1 MAQLDYPDILRQLH
15 VDYINAGAAAIITNT
30 FAAGRHMLEPA
41 GLGDR
46 VADAHRLAVE
56 IALQARDEAGGPAV
70 VAGSISG
77 YMADASDRKWW
88 DRLDDT
94 YREQV
99 SLLAEAGVDAI
110 ALEMMEHPEL
120 CGPAIDAALESG
132 LPVWLGFS
140 ARQTEDGLMSTYKP
154 DPLPFEDT
162 VKALISDKVDAVFVM
177 HTSVPDVTPSLRVVA
192 DHWDGPIG
200 VYPESGYYVEPH
212 WRFVDIIEPNDLV
225 SSAKEWVEIGVKI
238 VGGCCGLGVR
248 HIEALS
254 SELS

>member
-1 MAQLDYPDILRQLH
+1 
-15 VDYINAGAAAIITNT
+15 
-30 FAAGRHMLEPA
+30 
-41 GLGDR
+41 
-46 VADAHRLAVE
+46 
-56 IALQARDEAGGPAV
+56 
-70 VAGSISG
+70 
-77 YMADASDRKWW
+77 
-88 DRLDDT
+88 
-94 YREQV
+94 
-99 SLLAEAGVDAI
+99 
-110 ALEMMEHPEL
+110 
-120 CGPAIDAALESG
+120 
-132 LPVWLGFS
+132 
-140 ARQTEDGLMSTYKP
+140 MSTYKP

-212 WRFVDIIEPNDLV
+212 WQFVDIIEPNDLV